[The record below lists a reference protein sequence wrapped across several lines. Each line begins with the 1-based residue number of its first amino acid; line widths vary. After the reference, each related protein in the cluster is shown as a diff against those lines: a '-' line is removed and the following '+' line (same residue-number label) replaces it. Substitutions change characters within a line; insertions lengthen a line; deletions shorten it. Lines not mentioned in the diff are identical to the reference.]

1 VRATGRPAFL
11 AALVLAAVPTR
22 GVPAQTTAARPSP
35 RVMDLEGRPVDVL
48 PTAGAGPIVLVFVR
62 TDCPISN
69 RYAPE
74 LRRLHVRFAPRGVA
88 FRLVYVDPSETVP
101 AIRRHRMDFGHGMA
115 ALRDPE
121 HELVRVA
128 HATVTPEAAV
138 FVAGGVGPDMV
149 YRGRIDDR
157 YVDFGRARPA
167 PTSRDLERVL
177 EALVSGAPVKS
188 RTTPAVGCL
197 IAPLG

>member
-1 VRATGRPAFL
+1 MCAVGRMASLVVFVL
-11 AALVLAAVPTR
+11 MAAGTLVA
-22 GVPAQTTAARPSP
+22 GVEAPAARGSAP
-35 RVMDLEGRPVDVL
+35 VMDLEGRPVDVL
-48 PTAGAGPIVLVFVR
+48 PTAGAGPLVLVFVR

-74 LRRLHVRFAPRGVA
+74 LRRLHARFAPRGIA

-101 AIRRHRMDFGHGMA
+101 AIRRHLVDFGHPMP

-121 HELVRVA
+121 HALVRA
-128 HATVTPEAAV
+128 TKATVTPEAAV
-138 FVAGGVGPDMV
+138 YVASRAGPEMV

-157 YVDFGRARPA
+157 YIDFGQARAE

-177 EALVSGAPVKS
+177 EALVSGAPVKT
-188 RTTPAVGCL
+188 RTTAAVGCH
-197 IAPLG
+197 IAPLD